1 METEIN
7 FMDELLAE
15 VEIKEEL
22 QSEAYFDL
30 LIKKISGLESQISR
44 NFKIAEE
51 EVKIINDFYLKKNS
65 KIKEAVDGIAR
76 ILEEYI
82 REKNRLD
89 PNVKTISFPNGILK
103 LHKKPDRIE
112 ISDLDLFL
120 KSATN
125 DMLTVVPESIKP
137 NLTKIKALMKYSGR
151 SIPGISKIAGTEE
164 FKLTL
169 NNNKEEEDDKTNE
182 A

>member
-1 METEIN
+1 MEQETN

-15 VEIKEEL
+15 VELKEEL

-30 LIKKISGLESQISR
+30 LIKKISGLEEKIAR

-65 KIKEAVDGIAR
+65 KIKEAIDGIAR

-82 REKNRLD
+82 RGKGE
-89 PNVKTISFPNGILK
+89 KTITFPAGTLK
-103 LHKKPDRIE
+103 LHKKPDKVE
-112 ISDLDLFL
+112 ITDLDLFL
-120 KSATN
+120 KYATE
-125 DMLTVVPESIKP
+125 DLLTKVPESYKP
-137 NLTKIKALMKYSGR
+137 NLTKIKAYMKYSGR
-151 SIPGISKIAGTEE
+151 VPKGVSKVEGTEE

-169 NNNKEEEDDKTNE
+169 NNNIKEEQNDKTNE